1 MPYLLPENCR
11 KKRIE
16 MNAYQLADITEGSLK
31 SNGSNEFINLI
42 TDSRASGADQ
52 NSLFIA
58 LRGANHDGH
67 RFIEP
72 LYRKGVRVFLVESL
86 PEASALLTDAAFIV
100 VPDTINALQQIA
112 AFNRNNFSGLMI
124 AVTGSA
130 GKTVVKEWIADIL
143 GNIKRVVRSPKSY
156 NSQIGVPLSLW
167 NINNSYDIAVIE
179 AGISNMGEMK
189 KLATII
195 RPEIVVVTNIGE
207 AHDENFPDKLTKAS
221 EKLILAQEARLV
233 VYSPDHF
240 LIKNEIERGLSN
252 IATFTWSMNDKSA
265 DLYAETNKTGSSS
278 TDLAFSFRGRKYK
291 SVIPFADRA
300 SVENCIS
307 SIATA
312 LSCGID
318 PAIIA
323 DAIRSLPQVAM
334 RMEVKMG
341 INRST
346 LIEDYYNSDP
356 GSLKMALDFLQSH
369 AKGRSTVIL
378 SDFRQIG
385 GDEKVLY
392 ASVAEHIKKAGIDRF
407 IGIGQALMHQHSLFP
422 EESLF
427 FSSTEEF
434 LGSFKP
440 SVFGN
445 ETILLKGARIFGFER
460 IGTLLEQ
467 QLHQTRFEINL
478 SSVIHNLNEFRRKLS
493 PETGIMAMVK
503 AFAYGS
509 GSAEIASLLEYY
521 GVKYFAVAYADE
533 GVALRDAGIT
543 TPIMV
548 MNPDA
553 SVMDMMIRFNL
564 EPEIYSFESYN
575 SFIKAAS
582 HNVTSQYPVHI
593 KIDTGMH
600 RLGFCKEDLE
610 VLVRQL
616 KGEERIR
623 VAYVFSHLAGSD
635 DESLDDFTHQQVL
648 CLEEAAIIIK
658 EATGYDFGMHILN
671 SSGIARFPEYQF
683 DMVRPGIG
691 LYGIGDYPGMRMQ
704 HTGRFVTGVSQIKSV
719 PAGEPVGYGCCDT
732 ALHDRKIAIVPVG
745 YADGL
750 RRILGNGKG
759 SFFIAGHRAPLI
771 GNVCMDMCM
780 ADITGLNV
788 ITGDEVEI
796 FGENITIEEMAEWCN
811 TIPYEILTSIPAR
824 VKRIYF
830 NE

>member
-1 MPYLLPENCR
+1 
-11 KKRIE
+11 
-16 MNAYQLADITEGSLK
+16 MNAYQLTEITQGSLK
-31 SNGSNEFINLI
+31 GNGSNEFINII
-42 TDSRASGADQ
+42 TDSRAYGADQ

-72 LYRKGVRVFLVESL
+72 LYRKGIRVFLVESL
-86 PEASALLTDAAFIV
+86 TDSNAVLKDAAFIV
-100 VPDTINALQQIA
+100 VPDTVNALQRLA
-112 AFNRNNFSGLMI
+112 AYNRDNFQGLMI

-143 GNIKRVVRSPKSY
+143 GNVKRVVRSPKSY

-167 NINNSYDIAVIE
+167 NVNNSYDVAVIE
-179 AGISNMGEMK
+179 AGISHTGEMK
-189 KLATII
+189 SLATII

-207 AHDENFPDKLTKAS
+207 AHDENFPNKEAKAS
-221 EKLILAQEARLV
+221 EKLILAKNARLV
-233 VYSPDHF
+233 VYSLDQT
-240 LIKNEIERGLSN
+240 IIRNEIKRSLRNVE
-252 IATFTWSMNDKSA
+252 AFTWSLNDKSA
-265 DLYAETNKTGSSS
+265 DLFAETTINDSSS
-278 TDLAFSFRGRKYK
+278 TGIMFSFKERQFNT
-291 SVIPFADRA
+291 VIPFADRA
-300 SVENCIS
+300 SLENCIS

-312 LSCGID
+312 LSCGVD
-318 PAIIA
+318 PEVVAGA
-323 DAIRSLPQVAM
+323 VRSLPQVAM

-369 AKGRSTVIL
+369 AKGKSTVIL

-407 IGIGQALMHQHSLFP
+407 IGIGEAIMRQHSLFS
-422 EESLF
+422 EKSQF

-434 LGSFKP
+434 LGSYKP
-440 SVFGN
+440 SAFGN
-445 ETILLKGARIFGFER
+445 ETILLKGARVFGFER
-460 IGTLLEQ
+460 IGMLLEQ

-509 GSAEIASLLEYY
+509 GSAEIASLLEYN
-521 GVKYFAVAYADE
+521 GVRYFAVAYADE

-564 EPEIYSFESYN
+564 EPEIYSLESYN

-582 HNVTSQYPVHI
+582 HNVTNQYPVHI

-600 RLGFCKEDLE
+600 RLGFCKEDLKF
-610 VLVRQL
+610 LVRLL

-623 VAYVFSHLAGSD
+623 VAFVFSHLAGSD
-635 DESLDDFTHQQVL
+635 EESLDYFTHNQVIRL
-648 CLEEAAIIIK
+648 KEAAFLIR

-704 HTGRFVTGVSQIKSV
+704 HTGRFVTGVSQIKTV
-719 PAGEPVGYGCCDT
+719 PAGEPVGYGCTDT
-732 ALHDRKIAIVPVG
+732 SLHDRKMAIVPVG

-750 RRILGNGKG
+750 RRTLGNGKG
-759 SFFIAGHRAPLI
+759 SFFIAGHRTPLI

-780 ADITGLNV
+780 ADITGLSV
-788 ITGDEVEI
+788 MTGDEVEI
-796 FGENITIEEMAEWCN
+796 FGENITIEEMAGWCN
-811 TIPYEILTSIPAR
+811 TIPYEILTSIPSR
-824 VKRIYF
+824 VKRVYF